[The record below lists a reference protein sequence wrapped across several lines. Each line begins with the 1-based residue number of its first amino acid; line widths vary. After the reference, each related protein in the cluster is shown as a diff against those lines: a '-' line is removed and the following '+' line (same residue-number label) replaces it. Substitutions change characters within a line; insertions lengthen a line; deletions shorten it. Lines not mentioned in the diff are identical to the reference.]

1 MTSKGSG
8 SRRQVTDGR
17 LFRMIPAVNDLLM
30 NPEISGLLG
39 TYPREMVVELLNLDL
54 SRIREEI
61 GQGGFDEES
70 LLSRVKE
77 IPSRLGLEL
86 DSRESPT
93 LKPVINATGIIIFT
107 NLGRAPISRKIAED
121 LLDTICSYNN
131 LEYDLACGSRGHRD
145 LHFES
150 RITRVLNCEA
160 ASVCNNAAAAL
171 MIILNT
177 LAHGRNVI
185 ISRGELVE
193 IGGSFRIPEILEKS
207 GAVLREVGTT
217 NRTFLRDYEK
227 AVDGETGL
235 ILKVHTGNY
244 QITGFT
250 NETGIPEL
258 AQLAASRGIPL
269 VHDAGSGLL
278 FPSDEECL
286 AREPAIKE
294 SLDAGADIVCFSG
307 DKLLGGPQSGIIV
320 GRGEYVARIRK
331 NPLMRTLRID
341 KVICSILDRT
351 LLEYEMGR
359 EKESIPVKRFISLP
373 EQEVRSRAEALAEG
387 ISNSKI
393 SVSIS
398 PGFSK
403 SGGGSSPGGE
413 IPTTLVK
420 LDSEEFSAAA
430 IERYL
435 RSREIPII
443 ARIEKD
449 RVLIDL
455 RTVFPEQDQVVA
467 RELNALGR

>member
-1 MTSKGSG
+1 MVEKGNNDSSG
-8 SRRQVTDGR
+8 EMPGR

-30 NPEISGLLG
+30 NPGVSRFLAD
-39 TYPREMVVELLNLDL
+39 YPRELVVELLNRDL
-54 SRIREEI
+54 AGIREEI
-61 GQGGFDEES
+61 GQEALDEES
-70 LLSRVKE
+70 LLALLE
-77 IPSRLGLEL
+77 ELPSRLAAELEK
-86 DSRESPT
+86 RESPT
-93 LKPVINATGIIIFT
+93 LKPVINATGIIIYT
-107 NLGRAPISRKIAED
+107 NLGRAPVSRKVANE

-131 LEYDLACGSRGHRD
+131 LEYDLDLGTRGHRD
-145 LHFES
+145 AHFES
-150 RITRVLNCEA
+150 RITRVLGCES

-177 LAHGRNVI
+177 LAHGKNVI

-207 GAVLREVGTT
+207 GAVLREIGTT
-217 NRTFLRDYEK
+217 NRTFLKDYEK

-258 AQLAASRGIPL
+258 AELARSRGIPL

-278 FPSDEECL
+278 FRSPEKCL
-286 AREPAIKE
+286 EREPAIRD

-307 DKLLGGPQSGIIV
+307 DKLLGGPQAGIIV
-320 GRGEYVARIRK
+320 GRREYVARIRK

-351 LLEYEMGR
+351 LLEYELGR
-359 EKESIPVKRFISLP
+359 ENESIPVKKFIALSP
-373 EQEVRSRAEALAEG
+373 DEVKMRAENLASA
-387 ISNSKI
+387 IDNDRI
-393 SVSIS
+393 SVSVS

-413 IPTTLVK
+413 IPTTLVR
-420 LDSEEFSAAA
+420 LESDYLSAAS

-443 ARIEKD
+443 TRIERD

-455 RTVFPEQDQVVA
+455 RTVFPEQDQVIA
-467 RELNALGR
+467 SAINQLGR